1 MDYRSPAFPYQGV
14 LPCKT
19 EISTHAHG
27 VVCSC
32 EMKQSVTAT
41 EHLTSP
47 RGADSAPLPS
57 HLPLSRAGGRISP
70 TDCKIIHILWCYRSL
85 PLQLSIINKTKCNK
99 KVKKTNKNTFH
110 QGLGWGLE
118 STSVIGGK
126 QHPSLVQNSS
136 DSSYGDRE
144 VLSPQQPGGSSWAY
158 ASEMGPG

>member
-47 RGADSAPLPS
+47 RGADSPL
-57 HLPLSRAGGRISP
+57 LSRLTFPYHVLVAESP
-70 TDCKIIHILWCYRSL
+70 
-85 PLQLSIINKTKCNK
+85 PLTA
-99 KVKKTNKNTFH
+99 
-110 QGLGWGLE
+110 
-118 STSVIGGK
+118 
-126 QHPSLVQNSS
+126 
-136 DSSYGDRE
+136 R
-144 VLSPQQPGGSSWAY
+144 
-158 ASEMGPG
+158 